1 MLCIGSSLEV
11 HPVASLPMLTHRA
24 GGKVAIVTQG
34 PTPLDEIAE
43 VRLDGDLEVVLPALA
58 DELGLAALG

>member
-1 MLCIGSSLEV
+1 M
-11 HPVASLPMLTHRA
+11 
-24 GGKVAIVTQG
+24 AIVTQG

-58 DELGLAALG
+58 DELGLAPLG